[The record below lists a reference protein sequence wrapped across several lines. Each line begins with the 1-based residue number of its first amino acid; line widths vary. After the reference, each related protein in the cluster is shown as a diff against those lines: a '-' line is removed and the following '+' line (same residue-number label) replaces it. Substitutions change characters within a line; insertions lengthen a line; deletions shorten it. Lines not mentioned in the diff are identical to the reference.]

1 MVADLWPESGTDEA
15 RHLLRDSLYILRS
28 ALGDDSVLATGDDL
42 RLNPHCLTCDLW
54 DFETALAREDPEAAV
69 SVYHGPFLS
78 GFHLPG
84 AEEFERR
91 GDVERMRLGRRYA
104 QALEQ
109 LAERHTSAGDPI
121 KAAEWWSRLAR
132 EDPYNS
138 RIALRYMEAL
148 EAAGDRAGAL
158 RHATEHSDLLRTELD
173 AAPEREV
180 VALAARLRSDSR
192 GATGGSLAA
201 APTTS
206 GVAVSPDGT
215 NAEHMSAVST
225 PGRPSRRAWALPT
238 LVGVAVLGAVGV
250 VGGALTRDRGPG
262 LNPKRVAVP
271 VFANH
276 TGRPDLDDVG
286 VMAADW
292 IIRGLM
298 ETPVVDVTDVQ
309 AVYVQGQDDPE
320 PRTDPLAFARRHGA
334 GMVIRGSYYRSGDSV
349 LFQASI
355 IDVATGR
362 VLRSLDPVGTSLA
375 APTAAL
381 EVLRERVA
389 AGLSPLVNALNR
401 GYPVDPDL
409 VAPPSFPAY
418 REFVAGLGQGR
429 FGDWDAEAEHYRQA
443 ARLDSTF
450 VAPLVQLAFRA
461 TWNDE
466 CAVTDS
472 IGRVLD
478 ARVDRLTVWNRITID
493 LLRARCLGDM
503 AKAVDLLEER
513 YRAYPQSM
521 SARAQYAWALQ
532 RSNQPRAA
540 RAMLRRMDPEHD
552 IGWEESVGDVWP
564 RYWWYMA
571 ASEHMLGEYRSEL
584 RHHCPL
590 ARFRIPGVAGRARA
604 RARRARP

>member
-1 MVADLWPESGTDEA
+1 MVTS
-15 RHLLRDSLYILRS
+15 R
-28 ALGDDSVLATGDDL
+28 
-42 RLNPHCLTCDLW
+42 
-54 DFETALAREDPEAAV
+54 
-69 SVYHGPFLS
+69 
-78 GFHLPG
+78 PG
-84 AEEFERR
+84 
-91 GDVERMRLGRRYA
+91 G
-104 QALEQ
+104 
-109 LAERHTSAGDPI
+109 
-121 KAAEWWSRLAR
+121 
-132 EDPYNS
+132 PYNS

-180 VALAARLRSDSR
+180 VALAARPRLTRVVPLEVLWRRPYD
-192 GATGGSLAA
+192 L
-201 APTTS
+201 

-215 NAEHMSAVST
+215 NAEHMSAAST

-298 ETPVVDVTDVQ
+298 ETPLVDVTDVQ
-309 AVYVQGQDDPE
+309 AVYVQGQDDPQ

-389 AGLSPLVNALNR
+389 AGLSPLVSALNR

-418 REFVAGLGQGR
+418 REFVAGLGK
-429 FGDWDAEAEHYRQA
+429 GDSVTGTPRRSTTAKRRDWTRPSLPRWSSSRSAQPGTTN
-443 ARLDSTF
+443 ARSRIRS
-450 VAPLVQLAFRA
+450 VACSMPAGP
-461 TWNDE
+461 
-466 CAVTDS
+466 S
-472 IGRVLD
+472 H
-478 ARVDRLTVWNRITID
+478 RLEPD
-493 LLRARCLGDM
+493 HH
-503 AKAVDLLEER
+503 
-513 YRAYPQSM
+513 
-521 SARAQYAWALQ
+521 
-532 RSNQPRAA
+532 RSAA
-540 RAMLRRMDPEHD
+540 RALS
-552 IGWEESVGDVWP
+552 W
-564 RYWWYMA
+564 
-571 ASEHMLGEYRSEL
+571 
-584 RHHCPL
+584 RH
-590 ARFRIPGVAGRARA
+590 G
-604 RARRARP
+604 